1 MQPTIL
7 IVEDTEDDR
16 LLAKIGLKAANLPFS
31 FEFVCDGYEAM
42 QYLERKEQYA
52 DRAIYSEPCVLITD
66 LKMPRVDGFALL
78 SWIRNNPIWT
88 RLPVIV
94 WSSSMLEEDQRAAD
108 VCGAD
113 AYVTKSMQG
122 RVPADLVRAIR
133 DCTAVAPKC
142 SF

>member
-42 QYLERKEQYA
+42 QYLKGEDQYA
-52 DRAIYSEPCVLITD
+52 DRTMYPEPCVLITD
-66 LKMPRVDGFALL
+66 LKMPRVDGFVLL
-78 SWIRNNPIWT
+78 SWVRRNLIWR

-94 WSSSMLEEDQRAAD
+94 WSSSMLDEDQQAAN

-113 AYVTKSMQG
+113 AYVIKSMQG
-122 RVPADLVRAIR
+122 RVPADLVRAIL
-133 DCTAVAPKC
+133 DCTAVAPKS